1 MLDERQKKLA
11 AAILAVR
18 EGRLN
23 AADAV
28 ALVKDPG
35 KKASDIL
42 AGSGAAQLSDPQRVM
57 AALSEAGVSDEET
70 RLIGNGDDRK
80 LEQVVRKTLYNV
92 APTMPP
98 SEGSTER
105 PSTTRLRRPSRILD
119 NQRYTIKREFARGGQ
134 GRIMIARD
142 NVVGREVA
150 LKELLPELQE
160 TAESGTPA
168 TAGVDTIGV
177 VERFLREAKV
187 TGQLEH
193 PNVVPVYEIGRRES
207 GSLYYTM
214 KFVRGQTMAERLRDI
229 DRLSQLTRDKRLALR
244 LKLLEAFQGICNA
257 VAFAHSRGV
266 IHRDLKPQN
275 IMVGDF
281 GETVLLDW
289 GLARV
294 KGQDDK
300 IGRQLTLLATN
311 MLSESLMRQN
321 ADGLTVDGTVF
332 GTPHYMPPEQAR
344 ADLKE
349 IDEQSDVYS
358 LGAIL
363 YEILT
368 GAPPYD
374 GPTAGA
380 VLQQVMAGPPRKIRE
395 REPLAPPELA
405 ALCEFAMAHDKSRR
419 MKTALQL
426 AQEVQAY
433 RDGGKLSV
441 YRYGAYEQARRVIAK
456 NRGAFLAGA
465 LSFWML
471 LGGALLFF
479 VWIVDQKRSAEDL
492 QGAAETDRDKT
503 SRALANAQAAR
514 RAQEDLKNRLAEE
527 ASKRLAEREDEI
539 RALQE
544 TLAGMRIEPLM
555 RDIAGRVNQYED
567 IEAHGRALDLTPG
580 ERSSNNN
587 LLMSMMGYV
596 TAQESLISLISADG
610 DEVPQAMDP
619 RDIEQQR
626 QRLAQSRLLA
636 ARLAAYNSDFAQAEL
651 LLAGTEASEATL
663 KLAREWLDRTR
674 AATLRFQRQ
683 AIIDALADAR
693 EGFDRTGR
701 SITTSLPQY
710 VERLSFF
717 RSSQTIS
724 LLDEALRA
732 LAARVRQGERS
743 FTAGDLDTV
752 ALACSLLAALQLPLE
767 TAGPLQGFLASQPPQ
782 GMAVLAA
789 RALCEL
795 KTAQAFGAVA
805 ALARGPDDG
814 LWVRVQGAFA
824 AMPMP
829 STLAGATG
837 AEELALRALA
847 QLARGKFAEA
857 EQDCTEALKLDS
869 SSPWL
874 HLLRGRARASLGR
887 IKEAMED
894 FSRAMTLDP
903 VDARPCI
910 DRAKLHAA
918 SGSFSQALTDFSQA
932 LSRDQQSISAL
943 LERGRARMAQ
953 FDYVGAQADFA
964 RAALLAPHRPDVLL
978 ALGRCRESLFKSA
991 EADEDYTRAIA
1002 ADPYDAEAWTLRAM
1016 RRRASGWQPP
1026 AIADAT
1032 MALRLDPKNARAWST
1047 RAQSHYVQGLWTQAV
1062 NDATAALD
1070 LDPANFDARLYRG
1083 MTYLRIDDNS
1093 SAGKARA
1100 LQDFERLTQVNPQNP
1115 RGWLMKAQVLYD
1127 LQRFDECAATLA
1139 KVRQLVPFGL
1149 RQLGGPIED
1158 IWSMELDAR
1167 GHLIQEG
1174 QNLKPAEM
1182 LMRARV
1188 LADTRAGAPKAEALR
1203 QAVDLLL
1210 RANVAQAQER
1220 QAPWGTLHLG
1230 VAAARRIGRALLDAG
1245 YLEEA
1250 GRILGLLDTWKWDDL
1265 GRCDDY
1271 YLHARI
1277 HARLALQLKSGR
1289 VRMLG
1294 ANDKES
1300 ADLEAMYAAMETSQR
1315 ESAAS
1320 RERTLALECLKRAAE
1335 LGFSDAKQ
1343 LLEEADF
1350 VALHGD
1356 PAWQGTVARVNEAA
1370 KSPEVARRL
1379 AAITPP
1385 TLVSIIEVI
1394 KGGQGQARGFAA
1406 GDVILSIGDKLVTDI
1421 DSLRAALSSIGEPSV
1436 ARVRRF
1442 TRDGQGALI
1451 LLRGADGSLQL
1462 DPLGRPQYQFT
1473 DTNITVT
1480 PGALGVGVDE
1490 GELPSV
1496 RPIP

>member
-1 MLDERQKKLA
+1 MLDERQRKLA

-23 AADAV
+23 AADAA

-35 KKASDIL
+35 KRASDIL
-42 AGSGAAQLSDPQRVM
+42 AGSGAALLSDPQRVM
-57 AALSEAGVSDEET
+57 AALSDAGVSEEET
-70 RLIGNGDDRK
+70 RLIGNGDDGK
-80 LEQVVRKTLYNV
+80 LDQVVRKTLYNV

-98 SEGSTER
+98 TEGSTER

-142 NVVGREVA
+142 NIVGREVA

-193 PNVVPVYEIGRRES
+193 PNVVPVYEIGRREN

-300 IGRQLTLLATN
+300 IGKQLTLLATN

-380 VLQQVMAGPPRKIRE
+380 VLQQVMAGPPRKIKE
-395 REPLAPPELA
+395 REPLAPPELV
-405 ALCEFAMAHDKSRR
+405 ALCEYAMAHDKSRR

-426 AQEVQAY
+426 AQEVQTY

-479 VWIVDQKRSAEDL
+479 VWIVDQKRSAEEL
-492 QGAAETDRDKT
+492 QTAAESDRDKT
-503 SRALANAQAAR
+503 SRALADAQAAR
-514 RAQEDLKNRLAEE
+514 KAQEDLKRRLAEE
-527 ASKRLAEREDEI
+527 ARQRLAEREGEI

-555 RDIAGRVNQYED
+555 RDIAGRVSQYED
-567 IEAHGRALDLTPG
+567 LEAQGRALDLTPG

-587 LLMSMMGYV
+587 LLMSVMGYV
-596 TAQESLISLISADG
+596 TAQESLISLVSAESED
-610 DEVPQAMDP
+610 VPQAMDP
-619 RDIEQQR
+619 REVEQQR

-651 LLAGTEASEATL
+651 LLAGTEAGESTL

-683 AIIDALADAR
+683 AIIDALSDAR
-693 EGFDRTGR
+693 AGFDRTSR
-701 SITTSLPQY
+701 AATSTLPQY
-710 VERLSFF
+710 VERLCFF

-724 LLDEALRA
+724 LLDEALKA

-743 FTAGDLDTV
+743 FTAGDFDTV
-752 ALACSLLAALQLPLE
+752 ALCCSLLAALQMPLE
-767 TAGPLQGFLASQPPQ
+767 TVDPLQEFLAAQPPQ
-782 GMAVLAA
+782 GMAVLVA

-805 ALARGPDDG
+805 SLARGSDDG
-814 LWVRVQGAFA
+814 LWARIQASFA

-829 STLAGATG
+829 SALAGA
-837 AEELALRALA
+837 AAADDLALRALA
-847 QLARGKFAEA
+847 QWARGRFAEA
-857 EQDCTEALKLDS
+857 EQDCTSALKLEPSD
-869 SSPWL
+869 PWL
-874 HLLRGRARASLGR
+874 HRLRGRARASLGR

-903 VDARPCI
+903 VDARACI
-910 DRAKLHAA
+910 ERAKLHAA
-918 SGSFSQALTDFSQA
+918 SGNFGQALADFGQA
-932 LSRDQQSISAL
+932 LSRDQQSVSAL
-943 LERGRARMAQ
+943 LERGRARTAQ
-953 FDYVGAQADFA
+953 YDYLGAQADFA
-964 RAALLAPHRPDVLL
+964 RAALLAPHRPDVLV
-978 ALGRCRESLFKSA
+978 ALGRCRENLFKSA

-1032 MALRLDPKNARAWST
+1032 TALRLDPKNARAWST

-1062 NDATAALD
+1062 NDATAALE

-1083 MTYLRIDDNS
+1083 MTYLRIDDGS

-1100 LQDFERLTQVNPQNP
+1100 LQDFEKLTQVNPQNP
-1115 RGWLMKAQVLYD
+1115 RGWLMKAQVLYN
-1127 LQRFDECAATLA
+1127 LQRFEECALTLA
-1139 KVRQLVPFGL
+1139 KVRQLAPFGL
-1149 RQLGGPIED
+1149 RQLGGPSEE
-1158 IWSMELDAR
+1158 IWSMELDAL
-1167 GHLIQEG
+1167 GQLIKEG
-1174 QNLKPAEM
+1174 RDLQPGEM

-1188 LADTRAGAPKAEALR
+1188 LADMRAGTPKAEALR
-1203 QAVDLLL
+1203 EALDLLA
-1210 RANVAQAQER
+1210 RANVAQAQDR
-1220 QAPWGTLHLG
+1220 QIPLGTMHLG
-1230 VAAARRIGRALLDAG
+1230 VAAARRISRALLDAG
-1245 YLEEA
+1245 YLEES
-1250 GRILGLLDTWKWDDL
+1250 GRVLGLLDTWNWDDL
-1265 GRCDDY
+1265 RRCDDF
-1271 YLHARI
+1271 YLRARAHARM
-1277 HARLALQLKSGR
+1277 ALQLRSGR
-1289 VRMLG
+1289 VRRLG
-1294 ANDKES
+1294 ANDKEA
-1300 ADLEAMYAAMETSQR
+1300 ADLEAAYTALAVTQR
-1315 ESAAS
+1315 EAAAN
-1320 RERTLALECLKRAAE
+1320 RERALALECLKRAAE
-1335 LGFSDAKQ
+1335 LGFSDARQ

-1350 VALHGD
+1350 VALHSD
-1356 PAWQGTVARVNEAA
+1356 PAWQSTVALVNEAER
-1370 KSPEVARRL
+1370 SPEVAARL
-1379 AAITPP
+1379 AAMTPP
-1385 TLVSIIEVI
+1385 LLVSVVEVY
-1394 KGGQGQARGFAA
+1394 KVGQAQARGLAP
-1406 GDVILSIGDKLVTDI
+1406 GDVILSIGDKTVTDI
-1421 DSLRAALSSIGEPSV
+1421 DSLRAALSGLAEPAL
-1436 ARVRRF
+1436 ARIRRYS
-1442 TRDGQGALI
+1442 RDGQGSLI
-1451 LLRGADGSLQL
+1451 LLRKEDGSLKL
-1462 DPLGRPQYQFT
+1462 DARGRPQYQFT
-1473 DTNITVT
+1473 DTSMTVT